1 VVPHPADEPR
11 GRLGQARVV
20 SATGKQPD
28 DRTEE
33 EGSVAAKFVIK
44 QGSTGKY
51 RFNLVA
57 PNGQV
62 IATSET
68 YESKDGAL
76 NGIDSV
82 KRNASGAKVDDETK
96 R

>member
-1 VVPHPADEPR
+1 M
-11 GRLGQARVV
+11 
-20 SATGKQPD
+20 
-28 DRTEE
+28 
-33 EGSVAAKFVIK
+33 AAKFVIK

-51 RFNLVA
+51 HFNLVA

>member
-1 VVPHPADEPR
+1 M
-11 GRLGQARVV
+11 
-20 SATGKQPD
+20 
-28 DRTEE
+28 
-33 EGSVAAKFVIK
+33 AAKFVIK